1 MESKGSSH
9 MIDSRRWWLVLL
21 VFCLLC
27 HGAWAEETI
36 GRIRLGLQP
45 ESTRIVLDLS
55 EPTAYRVGLLADPDR
70 LYIELPPAVVTAALP
85 QGHGLVRSLTLSQG
99 AGLLRLV
106 AYLKAPVTVARAD
119 IIPGAGTST
128 SRRLVV

>member
-1 MESKGSSH
+1 
-9 MIDSRRWWLVLL
+9 MIDWRRSWLVLL
-21 VFCLLC
+21 VFCRLC
-27 HGAWAEETI
+27 RGAWAEETI
-36 GRIRLGLQP
+36 TRIRLGLQP

-85 QGHGLVRSLTLSQG
+85 QQHGLIRNVTLSQG

-106 AYLKAPVTVARAD
+106 AYLRTPVTVTRAD
-119 IIPGAGTST
+119 LIA
-128 SRRLVV
+128 